1 MIFRFFYFSLHP
13 VDSIF
18 SNSCISDKHQSI
30 HQWKAFYFKF
40 SFNAMYTSQFKEMD
54 PYDWICGPGSHDLLS
69 LSPSVRCWAVLQ
81 CVKRSVSVW
90 WSSEHHKFLRSWNSV
105 YNHTVTQN
113 CWMPR
118 LSTLVTLKTEAPTT
132 QMHMFGCVLMLLF
145 CSVIVSSSRDI
156 LFTHECLIHGCH
168 VQLAY
173 IGWWRCLGCVFG
185 WALLGCIPFSAIS
198 PGDGVTAWA
207 SLQCQCGKEN
217 IRPSS
222 PNECYTK
229 PTAGHKDRYVH
240 IHIP

>member
-1 MIFRFFYFSLHP
+1 
-13 VDSIF
+13 
-18 SNSCISDKHQSI
+18 
-30 HQWKAFYFKF
+30 
-40 SFNAMYTSQFKEMD
+40 MYTSQFKEMD
-54 PYDWICGPGSHDLLS
+54 PYDWICGPGSHDLLIMWIVSPLCQVLSSTAVCEDECECVMKFRAPQVSEKLEFS
-69 LSPSVRCWAVLQ
+69 LQSHSDTELLDAKTFHLGNWRQRLQ
-81 CVKRSVSVW
+81 R
-90 WSSEHHKFLRSWNSV
+90 HKC
-105 YNHTVTQN
+105 T
-113 CWMPR
+113 C
-118 LSTLVTLKTEAPTT
+118 
-132 QMHMFGCVLMLLF
+132 FGCVLILLF

-173 IGWWRCLGCVFG
+173 IGWWRCLGCVFE
-185 WALLGCIPFSAIS
+185 WALLGCIPFSAIP